1 MIKGY
6 IKGYFKPVS
15 KMTDAELNTEEELL
29 LVAEED
35 AQGLEQMRD
44 DIIRRLREIRQER
57 KKRVG

>member
-6 IKGYFKPVS
+6 VRGYFQPVRS
-15 KMTDAELNTEEELL
+15 MTDAELDAEEKLL

-44 DIIRRLREIRQER
+44 DIIRRVREIRQER